1 MIKRYISIAFCICI
15 AGSFIGCNTAFKDH
29 TSLYTLNLHDTGKE
43 IQLPLSFLLDTLEV
57 VRLESKEDAYSKMF
71 RIFVSENYIGTSGYK
86 EPYKLFDRQGRYIGN
101 VGNYGQGPGE
111 YQTIYHSEIDE
122 KNGIIYITTFD
133 TSKILAY
140 DLSGNFLPDQCI
152 PLASHS
158 PKAICYVDR
167 AMERVTV
174 FNLPFKGKQTRLCWI
189 QDLSGT
195 ILQEILAQHHAL
207 RPDFSNEIESYRN
220 SEAFDFKLS
229 PYVQTKQDTLYH
241 YDTIQNCLTPVFTL
255 NTPIKSDEIYS
266 YLELP
271 SHYLASIKTIKSG
284 ANPDTDIADISLI
297 LADKANRKSQ
307 YVRVLNDYLGNWE
320 VDPMYLTHFIRNG
333 YFVYKME
340 PAELKQKLQLALEN
354 NELSSD
360 MRSLINKLNNEINN
374 NDNNIILIGNLKK

>member
-1 MIKRYISIAFCICI
+1 MIKRHTIIAFCICI
-15 AGSFIGCNTAFKDH
+15 TGCFIGCNTASKDN
-29 TSLYTLNLHDTGKE
+29 TSLYTLNLHDVEKE

-57 VRLESKEDAYSKMF
+57 VKLESTENAYSKMY
-71 RIFVSENYIGTSGYK
+71 RTFVSENYIGTIGYR
-86 EPYKLFDRQGRYIGN
+86 EPYKLFDRRGRYIGN

-111 YQTIYHSEIDE
+111 YQSIYHSEIDE
-122 KNGIIYITTFD
+122 KNGIIYITTFEA
-133 TSKILAY
+133 SKILAY

-152 PLASHS
+152 PLPSNT

-167 AMERVTV
+167 ATERVTV

-189 QDLSGT
+189 QDFSGT
-195 ILQEILAQHHAL
+195 ILQEVLAQHHAL

-229 PYVQTKQDTLYH
+229 PYIQTKQDTLYH

-255 NTPIKSDEIYS
+255 NTPVKNDEIYS
-266 YLELP
+266 YVELP

-284 ANPDTDIADISLI
+284 ANTDNDIANISLI
-297 LADKANRKSQ
+297 LADKANHKSQ
-307 YVRVLNDYLGNWE
+307 YIRVLNDYLGNWE

-340 PAELKQKLQLALEN
+340 PVELKEKLQLALN
-354 NELSSD
+354 NGNLSSEL
-360 MRSLINKLNNEINN
+360 RNNINKLDKEINI
-374 NDNNIILIGNLKK
+374 NDNNIILIGKLKK